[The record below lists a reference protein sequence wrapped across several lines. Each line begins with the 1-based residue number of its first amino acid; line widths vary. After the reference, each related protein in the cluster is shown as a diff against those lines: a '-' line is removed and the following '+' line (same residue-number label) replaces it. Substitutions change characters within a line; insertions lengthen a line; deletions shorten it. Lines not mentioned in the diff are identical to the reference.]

1 MATRCF
7 YRVGRD
13 FDVTAS
19 LAIAPAER
27 QNGATVEHR
36 VRVRTLPL
44 VAATV
49 VALLAASC
57 SSSTTRTST
66 PRSASA
72 EAPCSWP
79 TIANRT
85 VNNIAYPDT
94 NATYW
99 VLGYRLAPGENLEL
113 RGAFPAARYISFI
126 TYGPSGGVIDV
137 LTDRDIRPDAGSSNP
152 FLPTARG
159 PGAEHR
165 YRVQVRSTA
174 SDAPNTVSAVDATS
188 TAESAPTDS
197 GVRPLGTG
205 TEGAPGVVTGTLIY
219 RLYVPDRAS
228 DPTGGAPLPAVT
240 LRRPNGAPVT
250 YATCAKQGRAPN
262 GEAIVRK
269 NGPATDRQAPAEPV
283 FIRPASN
290 GNNLYPNPDNVYV
303 ATITHYE
310 PGRLVVVRGH
320 APTFPDTRAGAVISG
335 QEQVRYW
342 SMCTNEYR
350 KPYPVSACV
359 ADQSVKLDANGDY
372 AFVVST
378 RAERPANATAADG
391 VTWIDWGSTKVDM
404 LLLLRNMLANP
415 DFVESAIRLAPG
427 ALATSTMGRY
437 APRGTYCPVATFEQ
451 GGLAAC

>member
-1 MATRCF
+1 MRM
-7 YRVGRD
+7 
-13 FDVTAS
+13 
-19 LAIAPAER
+19 L
-27 QNGATVEHR
+27 GAG
-36 VRVRTLPL
+36 
-44 VAATV
+44 AV
-49 VALLAASC
+49 VALAAAAC
-57 SSSTTRTST
+57 SSSAAPKSAPTSS
-66 PRSASA
+66 PAVA
-72 EAPCSWP
+72 GNPCAWP
-79 TIANRT
+79 TIANRN

-113 RGAFPAARYISFI
+113 HGTFPNARYMSFI

-152 FLPTARG
+152 FAPTPRG
-159 PGAEHR
+159 SSAKHR
-165 YRVQVRSTA
+165 YRVQVRSEATSA
-174 SDAPNTVSAVDATS
+174 VNTVSAVDVAS
-188 TAESAPTDS
+188 PAIAAPTAS

-205 TEGAPGVVTGTLIY
+205 REGVPGVVTGTLIY
-219 RLYVPDRAS
+219 RMYVPTQPK
-228 DPTGGAPLPAVT
+228 DPAGGAQLPAVT
-240 LRRPNGAPVT
+240 LVRANGTKTA
-250 YATCAKQGRAPN
+250 YATCTKQGKAPN

-269 NGPATDRQAPAEPV
+269 NGPATDRPAPAEPV
-283 FIRPASN
+283 FIRPESN

-320 APTFPDTRAGAVISG
+320 APTFPDTRGGAVISG

-378 RAERPANATAADG
+378 RVERPANATATNG
-391 VTWIDWGSTKVDM
+391 VTWIEWGSTKVDM

-415 DFVESAIRLAPG
+415 DFSQSAIKLAPG
-427 ALATSTMGRY
+427 ALATSTMGQY
-437 APRGTYCPVATFEQ
+437 APRGTYCPVATFAQ
-451 GGLAAC
+451 GGVTAC